1 MKELGLAIEGGL
13 LVGCAWAFVMLVG
26 AVLAVSGGRCWRI
39 WRRKRKAAAVSAVA
53 VVAIIVGGGKPPQ
66 VAWDQGLHDAGS
78 EIDTNDLRRVTFRWT
93 YENWI
98 PDVATFRL
106 SYVTKADPEPE
117 PVLVA
122 SCPITDL
129 ILSVVM
135 ESDATN
141 YLFFA
146 EQSFVPDVPV
156 VTNGVYHVQCVGGT
170 NVWVPIGLKI
180 YDGERSVAPPENN
193 NGEATP

>member
-1 MKELGLAIEGGL
+1 MKEWGLAIEGGL
-13 LVGCAWAFVMLVG
+13 LIGCAWTLAAIALALLSVRLARTWSIWKRKRGRLALG
-26 AVLAVSGGRCWRI
+26 ALAV
-39 WRRKRKAAAVSAVA
+39 A
-53 VVAIIVGGGKPPQ
+53 AIIVGGTKPPQ
-66 VAWDQGLHDAGS
+66 ATWDQGLHDAGS

-93 YENWI
+93 YDAWI

-146 EQSFVPDVPV
+146 EQSFIPDVPV

-180 YDGERSVAPPENN
+180 YEGERSVAPPENHRR
-193 NGEATP
+193 ETP

>member
-1 MKELGLAIEGGL
+1 MKEWGLAIEGGL
-13 LVGCAWAFVMLVG
+13 LIGCAWTLAAIAL
-26 AVLAVSGGRCWRI
+26 AVLGVRI
-39 WRRKRKAAAVSAVA
+39 VRSWLVWRRKRRRLALGALAVA
-53 VVAIIVGGGKPPQ
+53 AIIVGGTKPPQ
-66 VAWDQGLHDAGS
+66 ATWDQGLHDAGS
-78 EIDTNDLRRVTFRWT
+78 EIDTNDMRRVTFRWT
-93 YENWI
+93 YEPWI
-98 PDVATFRL
+98 PDVATFKL

-146 EQSFVPDVPV
+146 EQSFIPDVPV

-170 NVWVPIGLKI
+170 NVWIPIGLKI
-180 YDGERSVAPPENN
+180 YEGERSIAPPETT
-193 NGEATP
+193 NGETP